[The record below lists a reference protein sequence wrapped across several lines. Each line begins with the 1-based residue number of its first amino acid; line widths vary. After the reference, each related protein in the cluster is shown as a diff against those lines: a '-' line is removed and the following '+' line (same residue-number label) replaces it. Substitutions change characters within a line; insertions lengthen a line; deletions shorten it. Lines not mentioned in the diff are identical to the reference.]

1 MSRASLPLRYL
12 RLRLNPYGSAKEL
25 KASRT
30 ELSKIRE
37 QMARLKEEANHRAR
51 VDKKPTGN
59 DKPPLMR
66 TNNGANTASGGQ
78 VKKDQWI

>member
-1 MSRASLPLRYL
+1 MSRASLPLRYV

-37 QMARLKEEANHRAR
+37 QMARLKEEAR
-51 VDKKPTGN
+51 VDKKPTGY

-66 TNNGANTASGGQ
+66 NNNGANTASGGQ
-78 VKKDQWI
+78 EKKDQWI